1 MKFKAEVI
9 VKLKHGVKDPQ
20 GIAAEN
26 IIKRTGL
33 DANAKVKAGKYYEV
47 FVEDE
52 NEENAKEKL
61 MKICNDILSN
71 PVLEKFEIE
80 RFEKQ

>member
-1 MKFKAEVI
+1 MKFRAEII

-26 IIKRTGL
+26 IIKRTAL
-33 DANAKVKAGKYYEV
+33 DKEAKVKAGKYYEV
-47 FVEDE
+47 FIEDE
-52 NEENAKEKL
+52 NEEDAKAKL
-61 MKICNDILSN
+61 LKICHDILSN
-71 PVLEKFEIE
+71 PVLEKFDIA

>member
-1 MKFKAEVI
+1 MKFRAEII

-33 DANAKVKAGKYYEV
+33 DKEAKVKAGKYYEV
-47 FVEDE
+47 FIEDE
-52 NEENAKEKL
+52 TEEKAKEKL
-61 MKICNDILSN
+61 NKICHDILSN
-71 PVLEKFEIE
+71 PVLEKFNIV
-80 RFEKQ
+80 RFEEE